1 MSVQQTCMEELGIY
15 LIIPKRN
22 GIECRFVDPTKP
34 EEFENAIDD
43 KTAVFTLNTSKPKI
57 KRFPY

>member
-1 MSVQQTCMEELGIY
+1 M
-15 LIIPKRN
+15 

-43 KTAVFTLNTSKPKI
+43 KTKCVYAETLPNPKLN
-57 KRFPY
+57 FPISEVGSICQNNKIL

>member
-1 MSVQQTCMEELGIY
+1 M
-15 LIIPKRN
+15 

-43 KTAVFTLNTSKPKI
+43 KTKCVYAETLPNPKLNVFPISEVCSICQNIKI
-57 KRFPY
+57 PLIVTI